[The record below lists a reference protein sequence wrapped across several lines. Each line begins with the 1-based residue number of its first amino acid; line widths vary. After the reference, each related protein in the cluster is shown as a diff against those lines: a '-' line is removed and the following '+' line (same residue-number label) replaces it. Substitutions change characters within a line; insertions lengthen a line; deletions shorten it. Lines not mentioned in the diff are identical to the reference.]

1 MKKTYRIKVTSFKN
15 GLPFRQ
21 LPGSVD
27 EIMFKEIVYRKALP
41 KKIKSIIQASF
52 LANKG
57 HFFHRK
63 EKEFSI
69 EKIKGLFSTSLPKPR
84 DQWFSIEVDYKL
96 DSDNYFYLEYLFDE
110 VFNNFAIYYPFL
122 EVESQK
128 LYLRILPNLNLD
140 FFFHQFYNPFPQGTK
155 NESNINPFGK
165 EKEWQG
171 NPEGE
176 ERQSQ
181 GKINK
186 KPEGVIK
193 NLMDFLTKKD
203 SDFSLEVLAHWSI
216 FSGDGFSLN
225 YLSEISPKNYTLD
238 LSNFTYE
245 EQRIIQETLKSKF
258 KVNLKKIS
266 SEEHTFSLPFSKIK
280 KYFPQQG
287 NHFKLNEGF

>member
-21 LPGSVD
+21 LPGSVG
-27 EIMFKEIVYRKALP
+27 EIMFKELVYRKALP

-57 HFFHRK
+57 HFFHTK

-84 DQWFSIEVDYKL
+84 DQQFSIEVDYKL

-122 EVESQK
+122 EFESQK

-140 FFFHQFYNPFPQGTK
+140 FFFHQFYNPFPQGKGTK
-155 NESNINPFGK
+155 NESNINPFG
-165 EKEWQG
+165 
-171 NPEGE
+171 E
-176 ERQSQ
+176 EREWE

-186 KPEGVIK
+186 KTEGVIK
-193 NLMDFLTKKD
+193 NLMEFLTKKD

-225 YLSEISPKNYTLD
+225 YLSEISPKKSTLD

-287 NHFKLNEGF
+287 NHFKLNERF